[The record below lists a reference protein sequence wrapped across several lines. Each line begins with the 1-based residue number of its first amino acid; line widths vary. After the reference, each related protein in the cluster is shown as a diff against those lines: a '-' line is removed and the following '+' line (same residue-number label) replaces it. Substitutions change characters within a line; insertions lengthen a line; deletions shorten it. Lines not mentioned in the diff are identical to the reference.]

1 MSITHPKALRSGRM
15 KIGSW
20 EVDCHVL
27 EDERRV
33 ITQRSFLQLIDFKG
47 RGNDLGH
54 RMTYFFNHPALK
66 SKKISDLVLAIKS
79 PFYFRPAGGPVIAY
93 GYEGSIVVD
102 YCVALLKAH
111 RQGLIEGEVADR
123 YAVAAENL
131 VLSVAKVGIVALIDE
146 ATGYQEIRPRQ
157 ALQAILDKYLLDH
170 GARWAKRFPD
180 DFYIEMFRLKKWDW
194 KGMAVNRPSVVGH
207 YTNDLIYMRLA
218 PAILE
223 ELQKR
228 NPAEDGKRKQKHHQW
243 LTDDVGHPKLE
254 QHLHTILA
262 FMKVAKDW
270 GSLCRMVDKA
280 FPKIGHSFLLDLGED
295 FTEKEKGG

>member
-1 MSITHPKALRSGRM
+1 MATKYPKAAHSGKLRLG
-15 KIGSW
+15 KW
-20 EVDCHVL
+20 EVDSHVL
-27 EDERRV
+27 DDGRRL
-33 ITQRSFLQLIDFKG
+33 ITQAAFLEVMDFRG
-47 RGNDLGH
+47 RGNDRGH
-54 RMTYFFNHPALK
+54 RMTHFLDAPELK
-66 SKKISDLVLAIKS
+66 YLNLSKLIADIKNPIIFAPQS
-79 PFYFRPAGGPVIAY
+79 GGIAY
-93 GYEGSIVVD
+93 GYEGSLVVD
-102 YCVALLKAH
+102 YCDALLKAK
-111 RQGLIEGEVADR
+111 RQGLIDGELIDR
-123 YAVAAENL
+123 YCFAAEGI

-146 ATGYQEIRPRQ
+146 ATGFQEIRPRQ
-157 ALQAILDKYLLDH
+157 ALQAILDKYLRDH
-170 GARWAKRFPD
+170 GAKWAKRFPD
-180 DFYIEMFRLKKWDW
+180 EFYVEMFRLKRWDW

-228 NPAEDGKRKQKHHQW
+228 NPIDVGKRKQKHHQW

-280 FPKIGHSFLLDLGED
+280 FPKIGHSLLLDLDED
-295 FTEKEKGG
+295 FTE